1 MAFKNLFVKESTDET
16 KVEKTTSKTPTNF
29 QQPSSVNTLATP
41 TQFANNTVTAAEK
54 NEFAEFLNAVYQ
66 QGNFPGPD
74 YQEFTDAIKTMDA
87 QPIPENVKFTAIF
100 AGFQVQNVTKARLI
114 ETGSKYIDM
123 INQQVAGF
131 NDEIEKTLNT
141 EVAQKQNSATKIAQ
155 ENEEIEQQMVS
166 LTQKKNRNA
175 EAIQK
180 LNAEV
185 NEQTTSLSVKK
196 SSFKMAAD
204 EFIANVQ
211 ANIQKIKTYLP
222 DALPK

>member
-1 MAFKNLFVKESTDET
+1 MSFKNLFVKKDED
-16 KVEKTTSKTPTNF
+16 VEIEKPASKIPLNF
-29 QQPSSVNTLATP
+29 QQPASLNTLATP
-41 TQFANNTVTAAEK
+41 SQFATATVSAAEK
-54 NEFAEFLNAVYQ
+54 NEFAEFLNSVYQ

-114 ETGSKYIDM
+114 ETGNKYIEM
-123 INQQVAGF
+123 INEQVSGF
-131 NDEIEKTLNT
+131 NGEIEKTLTTEVAEKQNSASKIAKENDEIEK
-141 EVAQKQNSATKIAQ
+141 
-155 ENEEIEQQMVS
+155 QMVA
-166 LTQKKNRNA
+166 LTEKKNRNA

-204 EFIANVQ
+204 EFIAIVQ
-211 ANIQKIKTYLP
+211 SNIQKIKTYLP
-222 DALPK
+222 EALPK